1 MAGESARA
9 WDSQNLIV
17 DTLRIEYLLYPD
29 ISCANVPTGDL
40 QSCHASVLA
49 VSCQEEL
56 LFMLGICLN
65 NATLTR
71 TIVLG
76 VTTI

>member
-1 MAGESARA
+1 
-9 WDSQNLIV
+9 
-17 DTLRIEYLLYPD
+17 LLYQD
-29 ISCANVPTGDL
+29 IYCTDVPTGDL

-56 LFMLGICLN
+56 LFMFGICLN
-65 NATLTR
+65 NATLTL